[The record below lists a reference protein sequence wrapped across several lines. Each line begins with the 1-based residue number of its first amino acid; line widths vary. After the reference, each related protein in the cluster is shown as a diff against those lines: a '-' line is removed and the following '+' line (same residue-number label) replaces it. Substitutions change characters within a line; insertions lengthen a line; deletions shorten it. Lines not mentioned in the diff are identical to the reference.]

1 MSKKNKG
8 ISTLEYYNYGENY
21 RMDTP
26 KGAYKVKISDK
37 DGNIITIE
45 DDNGLYACVQLSFD
59 PDTGVLKMLDVAHDG
74 AVISDIPLPNAE
86 YIYNCR
92 YDEETNAI
100 LFDVKSLYGNDVNT
114 IELNID
120 DFVEI
125 YEAGKG
131 IEIGEKSAETGRK
144 PISIKLVDG
153 EELLQLTDGGLGLDS
168 KVITDEELT
177 EAISGKADVSYVDE
191 VVHTISGITGAVES
205 ALEDIEKIKD
215 ILGTDEDD
223 PSIDERIDSKADLD
237 EFNDLEEEVGEL
249 ETIVSGM
256 SEVVDTFNERIS
268 ANTEAIGQ
276 LETNVGK
283 LGNDVAELSGDVINL
298 SNEIE
303 DNKVRIVKVE
313 NDLPENVKEAYV
325 LKNALD
331 EQLGEQINIYY
342 DSSIKSIEYTDHD
355 DSGHTGQFLK
365 IVYIKSTGEE
375 EVSYIDLSSI
385 IIENEFGDGL
395 QVIDGVASV
404 KIDPTS
410 DGYLSVSENG
420 IKLTGVFEFFQ
431 QLLEVNSQQ
440 WTAITGEVT
449 RAQDVE
455 GQLWT
460 AISNEAATRASEDE
474 AIRESIGEFVTRAEL
489 AVEAEERANADE
501 ALSNQIIR
509 EAERAKARENE
520 IEASIAGAVET
531 EKQRAE
537 LVEAAL
543 MSSIEEEK
551 TARQSADSTLDSK
564 IDQEIENRQSADT
577 AIRQDVS
584 EAIRGID
591 ARIVGF
597 EDGLSA
603 ETEARREGDAN
614 LQGQIDSITENYATK
629 AYVDEKDA
637 ETLESAVNTSKDYTD
652 TEIDKVENE
661 LKEYCDSA
669 HTELQE
675 AISENATKINV
686 ISNLKGVSGS
696 DISNYDDSGNGILD
710 VLHREFHEYEKTHGA
725 ITNIE
730 FVDGNL
736 IITYETPE
744 GEKQEIIPISELIVL
759 DDYYKKEET
768 DALLDEKL
776 DVSAYT
782 DISDQVSANTENIAD
797 LTDVVDE
804 LSDELSAKTDLSLFN
819 ALVERLGYT
828 DNETLERNN
837 EHEVAFGSYNISNT
851 DSDVSGQTI
860 FSVGIGTSDEDR
872 KNALEIRKNGD
883 VYLWI
888 EGDFMNINKLLAQI
902 AHEVYDADSTNHSH
916 FFDGE

>member
-153 EELLQLTDGGLGLDS
+153 EELLQLTENGLGLDG
-168 KVITDEELT
+168 KVITEEELA

-191 VVHTISGITGAVES
+191 VVDTISGITGAVES

-249 ETIVSGM
+249 ETAVSGM

-420 IKLTGVFEFFQ
+420 VKLTGVFEFFQ

-460 AISNEAATRASEDE
+460 AINNEVSTRTLEDAAIRQSISDFNTALAAERDERTNADMRLSGAVASESAR
-474 AIRESIGEFVTRAEL
+474 AI
-489 AVEAEERANADE
+489 
-501 ALSNQIIR
+501 
-509 EAERAKARENE
+509 ARENE
-520 IEASIAGAVET
+520 IESSITRAVQT
-531 EKQRAE
+531 EMERAE
-537 LVEAAL
+537 LAEAAL
-543 MSSIEEEK
+543 RTSINEEK
-551 TARQSADSTLDSK
+551 TARQTADSNLGER
-564 IDQEIENRQSADT
+564 IDQEIEDRRVADT
-577 AIRQDVS
+577 SIRQDVS
-584 EAIRGID
+584 DAIRGLD

-597 EDGLSA
+597 EEGLSA
-603 ETEARREGDAN
+603 ETAAREAK
-614 LQGQIDSITENYATK
+614 DSELEEAINEIASTYVTK
-629 AYVDEKDA
+629 EYVDNKDA
-637 ETLESAVNTSKDYTD
+637 ETFNNAVSSAVTTSKDYTD
-652 TEIDKVENE
+652 VEIDNVENE

-675 AISENATKINV
+675 AISENSTKINA

-710 VLHREFHEYEKTHGA
+710 VLHKEFHQLEEEIGYISNPTLVKHGK
-725 ITNIE
+725 
-730 FVDGNL
+730 
-736 IITYETPE
+736 Y
-744 GEKQEIIPISELIVL
+744 
-759 DDYYKKEET
+759 
-768 DALLDEKL
+768 
-776 DVSAYT
+776 
-782 DISDQVSANTENIAD
+782 
-797 LTDVVDE
+797 
-804 LSDELSAKTDLSLFN
+804 
-819 ALVERLGYT
+819 
-828 DNETLERNN
+828 
-837 EHEVAFGSYNISNT
+837 EVAFGEYNISNT
-851 DSDVSGQTI
+851 GETTADETI
-860 FSVGIGTSDEDR
+860 FSVGIGTSDEER

-888 EGDFMNINKLLAQI
+888 EGEFMNINKLLAQI